1 MRVIDPQSAVLT
13 NIEVLAYLTANPP
26 RRPPNPPPNLRHWV
40 PSPDLRDHNTVVK
53 EVHTLLKSIFT
64 GTHTISYLQK
74 NHETISLT
82 PHQST
87 NSMSPRDRQREI
99 HISPNNSNN

>member
-26 RRPPNPPPNLRHWV
+26 RRPPNPPPNSRHWI

-53 EVHTLLKSIFT
+53 EVCTSLYYT
-64 GTHTISYLQK
+64 GSY
-74 NHETISLT
+74 TRI
-82 PHQST
+82 
-87 NSMSPRDRQREI
+87 I
-99 HISPNNSNN
+99 A

>member
-53 EVHTLLKSIFT
+53 EVYIPATSSNQIQLYSS
-64 GTHTISYLQK
+64 THAHLQK
-74 NHETISLT
+74 SQEINLT
-82 PHQST
+82 NTHKTPVQQS
-87 NSMSPRDRQREI
+87 SVPERELE
-99 HISPNNSNN
+99 